1 MSFEKVRRYFE
12 ALGLEE
18 RIRVFNQS
26 SASVKEAALA
36 LGCEEKEIAKTLS
49 FLLGERVILIL
60 AAGDAKIDNKKFKDC
75 FGQRTSM
82 IAYESVERYT
92 GHAPGGVC
100 PFANPP
106 ETEVYLDCS
115 LQRFRKIFPAAGNG
129 YSAVE
134 LSPDEL
140 ERYSGAKAWVD
151 VCKGWRE

>member
-1 MSFEKVRRYFE
+1 MSLEKVRQYFRD
-12 ALGLEE
+12 LGLEE
-18 RIRVFNQS
+18 RIRVFHQS
-26 SASVKEAALA
+26 SASVREAALA

-75 FGQRTSM
+75 FGQRASM
-82 IAYESVERYT
+82 IAFESVEFYT

-106 ETEVYLDCS
+106 HTEVYLDCS
-115 LQRFRKIFPAAGNG
+115 LKRFQKIFPAAGNA

-134 LSPDEL
+134 LSPEEL
-140 ERYSGAKAWVD
+140 ERCSSSRAWVD
-151 VCKGWRE
+151 VCKGWEI